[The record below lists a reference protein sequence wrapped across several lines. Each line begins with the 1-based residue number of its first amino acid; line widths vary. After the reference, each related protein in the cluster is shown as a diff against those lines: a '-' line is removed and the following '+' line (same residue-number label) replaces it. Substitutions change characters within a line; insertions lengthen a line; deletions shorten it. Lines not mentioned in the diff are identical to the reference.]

1 MTGYSRREM
10 GVHEEGDV
18 GSGYTR
24 KEKTEASDRSFCVVL
39 MTEVLALS
47 STPQFTRSVNR

>member
-1 MTGYSRREM
+1 M
-10 GVHEEGDV
+10 GGRQSDRVLKEGDV